1 MTAITLTNA
10 RIYTM
15 DSGNPFAIGLIIED
29 GRIIKLI
36 SEAEGHN
43 PALSEN
49 VLDLEGQVLLPGLI
63 DSHLHLQKYAE
74 TLERIDCETSTRQK
88 CLERVKERA
97 AKTPAGDWVLGHGWN
112 HNNWADGYGNAGELD
127 QIAPD
132 HPVYLTGKS
141 LHVSW
146 ANSRALALGCIN
158 AEIKDPPTGSF
169 QRDQNGMPTGIIF
182 EGAVKLIEEVI
193 PVPSIKKTARTII
206 KTQKKL
212 WEMGL
217 TGVHDFDRE
226 LCLDALI
233 YLENEGKLGLRV
245 QKSIP
250 ELDLDQ
256 ALELGYRTGDGTDW
270 LWFGGVKD
278 FADGALGPQ
287 TAAML
292 APYQDSDNLGLL
304 LKSEEELY
312 ELGVRAAG
320 GKLALS
326 IHAIGDLA
334 NRTVLN
340 AFAKLR
346 QYEKKQGIKPLAHRI
361 EHLQLI
367 DPEDIG
373 RLADLGITAS
383 MQPIHATSDMK
394 MADSFWGTRTAY
406 AYASRHLLDRGTRVI
421 FGSDA
426 PVESPN
432 PWLGIHTAVTRRRAD
447 GSPGPDGWHPQGRM
461 SVHEALKAFTQSPA
475 EASGKGDKQGKLA
488 PGYWADCIVL
498 EKDPYQCHPDE
509 LLDIQPVG
517 TMINGNWVYRNF

>member
-1 MTAITLTNA
+1 
-10 RIYTM
+10 M
-15 DSGNPFAIGLIIED
+15 DSGNPIAFGLVIED
-29 GRIIKLI
+29 GRIKRLI
-36 SEAEGHN
+36 SEAEGYD
-43 PALSEN
+43 PALSGN
-49 VLDLEGQVLLPGLI
+49 VLDLEGRVLLPGLI

-74 TLERIDCETSTRQK
+74 TLEKIDCETSTRQK

-97 AKTPAGDWVLGHGWN
+97 ANTPAGDWVLGHGWN
-112 HNNWADGYGNAGELD
+112 HNSWTDGYGNAGELD

-146 ANSRALALGCIN
+146 ANNQALALAGIN
-158 AEIKDPPTGSF
+158 SETRDSATGSF

-182 EGAVKLIEEVI
+182 ENAVKLIEGVI
-193 PVPSIKKTARTII
+193 PVPSIEKTARTIFKI
-206 KTQKKL
+206 QDKL
-212 WEMGL
+212 WKMGL

-226 LCLDALI
+226 RCLDALI
-233 YLENEGKLGLRV
+233 FLESEGKLGLRI

-250 ELDLDQ
+250 ELYLDQ
-256 ALELGYRTGDGTDW
+256 ALELGYRTGAGTDW

-278 FADGALGPQ
+278 FADGALGSQ

-292 APYQDSDNLGLL
+292 APYQGSDNLGLL
-304 LKSEEELY
+304 LRSEEQLY

-320 GKLALS
+320 GELALS

-340 AFAKLR
+340 AFTRLR
-346 QYEKKQGIKPLAHRI
+346 QNEKKQGIKPLAHRI

-373 RLADLGITAS
+373 RLADLGLTAS
-383 MQPIHATSDMK
+383 MQPIHATSDME
-394 MADSFWGTRTAY
+394 MADVYWGKRTAY
-406 AYASRHLLDRGTRVI
+406 AYAPRHHLDQGTRVI

-432 PWLGIHTAVTRRRAD
+432 PWLGIHAAVTRRRAD
-447 GSPGPDGWHPQGRM
+447 GSPGPGGWHPQGRV
-461 SVHEALKAFTQSPA
+461 SVNEAIRAFTVNPA
-475 EASGKGDKQGKLA
+475 QAAGKGDKQGKLA

-498 EKDPYQCHPDE
+498 EKDPYHCHPDE

>member
-1 MTAITLTNA
+1 MTTITLTNA
-10 RIYTM
+10 RVYTM
-15 DSGNPFAIGLIIED
+15 DSGNPFAIGLVIED
-29 GRIIKLI
+29 GRIIRLI
-36 SEAEGHN
+36 SEAEGIDLT
-43 PALSEN
+43 LSGN
-49 VLDLEGQVLLPGLI
+49 VLDLEGRVLLPGLI

-74 TLERIDCETSTRQK
+74 TLEIIDCETSTRQK

-97 AKTPAGDWVLGHGWN
+97 ANTPPGDWVLGHGWN

-132 HPVYLTGKS
+132 HAVYLTGKS

-146 ANSRALALGCIN
+146 VNNQALALAGIN
-158 AEIKDPPTGSF
+158 AETRDPATGSF
-169 QRDQNGMPTGIIF
+169 QRDQNGIPTGIIF
-182 EGAVKLIEEVI
+182 EGAVKLVERVI
-193 PVPSIKKTARTII
+193 PVPSIKKTASTIF

-256 ALELGYRTGDGTDW
+256 ALELGYRIGGGTDW

-292 APYQDSDNLGLL
+292 APYQGSDNLGLL
-304 LKSEEELY
+304 LRSEEELY

-340 AFAKLR
+340 AFTKLR

-373 RLADLGITAS
+373 RLADLDITAS
-383 MQPIHATSDMK
+383 MQPIHATSDME

-406 AYASRHLLDRGTRVI
+406 AYAPKHLLDQGTRVI

-432 PWLGIHTAVTRRRAD
+432 PWLGIHAAVTRRRGD
-447 GSPGPDGWHPQGRM
+447 GSPGPDGWHPGGRV

-488 PGYWADCIVL
+488 PDYWADCIVL
-498 EKDPYQCHPDE
+498 EKDPLHCHPDE
-509 LLDIQPVG
+509 LLDIQPAG

>member
-1 MTAITLTNA
+1 
-10 RIYTM
+10 M
-15 DSGNPFAIGLIIED
+15 DSGNPFAIGLIIQD
-29 GRIIKLI
+29 GRIIRLI
-36 SEAEGHN
+36 SEAEGYD

-49 VLDLEGQVLLPGLI
+49 VLDLEGRVLLPGLI

-74 TLERIDCETSTRQK
+74 TLEKIDCETPTRQK
-88 CLERVKERA
+88 CLERVAERA
-97 AKTPAGDWVLGHGWN
+97 ANTPAGEWILGHGWN

-146 ANSRALALGCIN
+146 ANSQALALGCIN
-158 AEIKDPPTGSF
+158 PETRDPATGSF
-169 QRDQNGMPTGIIF
+169 QRDQNGNPTGIIF
-182 EGAVKLIEEVI
+182 EDAVKLIERII
-193 PVPSIKKTARTII
+193 PVPSITKTAGRIFKI
-206 KTQKKL
+206 QDKL
-212 WEMGL
+212 WKMGL

-233 YLENEGKLGLRV
+233 YLESEGKLGLRV
-245 QKSIP
+245 HKSIP
-250 ELDLDQ
+250 ELYLDQ
-256 ALELGYRTGDGTDW
+256 AIELGYSTGGGTDW

-278 FADGALGPQ
+278 FADGALGSQ

-292 APYQDSDNLGLL
+292 APYQDSDNLGMLL
-304 LKSEEELY
+304 RSEDQLY
-312 ELGVRAAG
+312 ELGLKAAG
-320 GKLALS
+320 SNLALS

-340 AFAKLR
+340 AYTRLR
-346 QYEKKQGIKPLAHRI
+346 QYEKDQGIKPLAHRI

-373 RLADLGITAS
+373 RLADLAITAS
-383 MQPIHATSDMK
+383 MQPIHATSDME
-394 MADSFWGTRTAY
+394 MADAYWGKRTAY
-406 AYASRHLLDRGTRVI
+406 AYAPKQQLDQGTRVL

-432 PWLGIHTAVTRRRAD
+432 PWLGIHAAVTRRRGD
-447 GSPGPDGWHPQGRM
+447 GYPGPDGWHPGGRV
-461 SVHEALKAFTQSPA
+461 SVQEALKAFTISPA
-475 EASGKGDKQGKLA
+475 DASGKGGQQGKLA

-498 EKDPYQCHPDE
+498 DKDPFHCHPDQ
-509 LLDIQPVG
+509 LLDIRPLG
-517 TMINGNWVYRNF
+517 TMIDGKWVYRDF